1 MRQGVDRECK
11 VAVSS
16 RLYAELPRSRLRCP
30 TMVPSTSWSR
40 VSARSRASAGSG
52 GQTPSWPS
60 SFRSSSWCS
69 VWRPR
74 RRLPRRARVPYPN
87 SMAAIGD
94 LLTLDDPLLANP
106 PDSWSTG
113 TNPAVNS
120 HYLRILAANPA
131 IKGKIYNFTGAG
143 DRPHG
148 GGKGSRREASG
159 LRDDR
164 TDRGRH
170 VPGDSLAAK
179 VAAKLDATLRILTA
193 GLPNARLFVTSTRD
207 VARLIHVLD
216 QNRDLRGFPVC
227 GTQVGASA
235 AELARLHQRFVA
247 VNKALAQVCARYR
260 QCRFDGN
267 AVFKMPLTLA
277 DISTADNFSLSVKG
291 HRKLAEVTWK
301 ATFPFGR

>member
-1 MRQGVDRECK
+1 MSNR
-11 VAVSS
+11 
-16 RLYAELPRSRLRCP
+16 
-30 TMVPSTSWSR
+30 
-40 VSARSRASAGSG
+40 GSIDKL
-52 GQTPSWPS
+52 
-60 SFRSSSWCS
+60 
-69 VWRPR
+69 V
-74 RRLPRRARVPYPN
+74 ARVRTKPRVGRLGRPDAQLAFLVPLVLVVLCVAAATARAAPSGLPYPN

-131 IKGKIYNFTGAG
+131 IKGKIYNFTGQEIDLTA
-143 DRPHG
+143 
-148 GGKGSRREASG
+148 EAKEAVAKHVDYVTIG
-159 LRDDR
+159 PIEDD
-164 TDRGRH
+164 TCQGTAS
-170 VPGDSLAAK
+170 PAK
-179 VAAKLDATLRILTA
+179 VAAKLEATLRILTA
-193 GLPNARLFVTSTRD
+193 GLPNARVLVTSTRD
-207 VARLIHVLD
+207 VARLIRVLD
-216 QNRDLRGFPVC
+216 QNHDLRGFPVC

-277 DISTADNFSLSVKG
+277 DISTTDHFSLSAKG

-301 ATFPFGR
+301 VTFPFGR